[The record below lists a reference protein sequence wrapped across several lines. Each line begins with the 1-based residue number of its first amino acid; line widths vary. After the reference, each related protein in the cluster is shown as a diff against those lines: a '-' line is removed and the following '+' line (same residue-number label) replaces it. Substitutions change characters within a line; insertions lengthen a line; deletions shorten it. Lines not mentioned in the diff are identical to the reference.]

1 MEVRGEYMA
10 VNKIEVET
18 TGIKRALKKFNT
30 FSAISQYI
38 WNGFDANATTIKVDL
53 IKNQFNGISGLIVKD
68 NGYGINSKKL
78 QYKFKNI
85 FESNKT
91 VKKRAN
97 KNSSHIR
104 GENGIGRFT
113 FFTFASR
120 AEWTTIYED
129 DGVNYKYKIIM
140 DASNLDEYI
149 DTEPEVTTETV
160 GTTVEFMNFQDQ
172 KFDLNEY
179 NEYMMLEFAW
189 YLELNS
195 ENNYQLILDGTAINY
210 SSILENKQEK
220 TYCFEETQSNFDV
233 TFCIWNKKLHE
244 EYSKYYYINSKN
256 IEQFKENTTLN
267 NKGDK
272 FFHSVYIKSKIFD
285 DFRFEDEDD
294 QISFINGK
302 DSDEYKFVIRK
313 IDSHLKNMRNP
324 YIKEYTK
331 TYIYGLKKNGAYPK
345 LDNKNAMDKFRE
357 ESLDKM
363 IETIYSA
370 QPKIFTGL
378 NIPQQKTLV
387 RLFDMSLQSGEIDS
401 LYKIIEGVLDM
412 QVQERDELANLLEY
426 TKMSHITKA
435 ITLIKDRLQAIADL
449 KQLVL
454 NKDLKANERDHLQ
467 KLIEQHYW
475 IFGEEFHLVTAEE
488 PDFEEALRRFIYLL
502 RGEKHSKGSIK
513 IDDKNK
519 QKEMDV
525 FAVQRKLDGEIKK
538 SIIVELKHPTI
549 TLGSKQLQQVKDY
562 FNVIDKEDRFKGDN
576 IEWIFYLIGNKFN
589 SEIRGEIE
597 NAKSHGERSLA
608 YNVNRKKIYV
618 KTWSEIFTEQEIN
631 YNFLQEKLMLQ
642 QEMFIK
648 RSRNKTA
655 NEIATEQKGNTAV
668 RPNEIVI

>member
-1 MEVRGEYMA
+1 
-10 VNKIEVET
+10 
-18 TGIKRALKKFNT
+18 
-30 FSAISQYI
+30 
-38 WNGFDANATTIKVDL
+38 
-53 IKNQFNGISGLIVKD
+53 
-68 NGYGINSKKL
+68 
-78 QYKFKNI
+78 
-85 FESNKT
+85 
-91 VKKRAN
+91 
-97 KNSSHIR
+97 
-104 GENGIGRFT
+104 
-113 FFTFASR
+113 
-120 AEWTTIYED
+120 
-129 DGVNYKYKIIM
+129 
-140 DASNLDEYI
+140 
-149 DTEPEVTTETV
+149 
-160 GTTVEFMNFQDQ
+160 
-172 KFDLNEY
+172 
-179 NEYMMLEFAW
+179 
-189 YLELNS
+189 
-195 ENNYQLILDGTAINY
+195 
-210 SSILENKQEK
+210 
-220 TYCFEETQSNFDV
+220 
-233 TFCIWNKKLHE
+233 
-244 EYSKYYYINSKN
+244 
-256 IEQFKENTTLN
+256 
-267 NKGDK
+267 
-272 FFHSVYIKSKIFD
+272 
-285 DFRFEDEDD
+285 
-294 QISFINGK
+294 
-302 DSDEYKFVIRK
+302 
-313 IDSHLKNMRNP
+313 
-324 YIKEYTK
+324 
-331 TYIYGLKKNGAYPK
+331 
-345 LDNKNAMDKFRE
+345 
-357 ESLDKM
+357 
-363 IETIYSA
+363 
-370 QPKIFTGL
+370 
-378 NIPQQKTLV
+378 
-387 RLFDMSLQSGEIDS
+387 
-401 LYKIIEGVLDM
+401 M

-475 IFGEEFHLVTAEE
+475 IFGEEYHLVTAEE